1 MVIKAAEYGCS
12 GAALGWIGPRAW
24 GGVGGHLAIGLI
36 TGLVFGAVMLALA
49 AQSAPTPLGADM
61 FGRQLGTDRGRSQQP
76 VSVPFA
82 NTDE

>member
-36 TGLVFGAVMLALA
+36 TGLVFGPVQSQADSAAVSSGPSTSRCQRLRAG
-49 AQSAPTPLGADM
+49 S
-61 FGRQLGTDRGRSQQP
+61 
-76 VSVPFA
+76 
-82 NTDE
+82 